1 MAVSAVVKD
10 GEIQQ
15 TAAETS
21 AKKATKSNSGM
32 DKDAFL
38 QLLVAQ
44 MKYQD
49 PLEPTSNTE
58 YISQYA
64 TFSQVEQMQNMASSM
79 ELSRAS
85 SMVGKLVEVTSTD
98 SNGESKTIQGT
109 VEYVTYENNKAYV
122 SIDGTKYSAEDV
134 TAVISEEYQ
143 SSYDLA
149 VAFCVAMNKLP
160 GIDQL
165 TYGDKETVET
175 LKKGYEAMTTYQKS
189 FVPDDY
195 VTKPFSPS
203 ELVARVDAVYRRVAQ
218 FTRAAEPNFSE
229 ELRSGRFVLNL
240 RNRSFTKDGNP
251 VELTQV
257 EFQIMEYFI
266 SNAGKALKRS
276 EILKHV
282 WGSGYVGEEKI
293 VDVNIRRLRMK
304 IEDEPS
310 NPRHVVTVWGIG
322 YRWDK

>member
-98 SNGESKTIQGT
+98 SNGESKTIQ
-109 VEYVTYENNKAYV
+109 
-122 SIDGTKYSAEDV
+122 
-134 TAVISEEYQ
+134 
-143 SSYDLA
+143 
-149 VAFCVAMNKLP
+149 
-160 GIDQL
+160 
-165 TYGDKETVET
+165 
-175 LKKGYEAMTTYQKS
+175 
-189 FVPDDY
+189 
-195 VTKPFSPS
+195 
-203 ELVARVDAVYRRVAQ
+203 
-218 FTRAAEPNFSE
+218 
-229 ELRSGRFVLNL
+229 
-240 RNRSFTKDGNP
+240 
-251 VELTQV
+251 
-257 EFQIMEYFI
+257 
-266 SNAGKALKRS
+266 
-276 EILKHV
+276 
-282 WGSGYVGEEKI
+282 
-293 VDVNIRRLRMK
+293 
-304 IEDEPS
+304 
-310 NPRHVVTVWGIG
+310 
-322 YRWDK
+322 